1 MNAIASDRP
10 DVATAIRGYDRPQV
24 DDYIDR
30 MLHLVAE
37 AEDRARAAESELEF
51 SRHSTVGPRVTEIFE
66 LAIAEAKE
74 IQGKTSTDCE
84 RARTDARAEAERLV
98 SKAEEEASAI
108 KERVERERE
117 EVLSKLEPERRRAER
132 EVDRLEETKSTML
145 AELRRLQEALAA
157 AAGLGGDSA
166 QEEASEADTSEAAT
180 AEAEVPSRRQV
191 PSKQRNAA

>member
-1 MNAIASDRP
+1 MNAITSDRP
-10 DVATAIRGYDRPQV
+10 EFATAIRGYDRPQV

-84 RARTDARAEAERLV
+84 RARTDAFYGRAAEASILINGKNEG
-98 SKAEEEASAI
+98 
-108 KERVERERE
+108 
-117 EVLSKLEPERRRAER
+117 VLFNGAR
-132 EVDRLEETKSTML
+132 
-145 AELRRLQEALAA
+145 AA
-157 AAGLGGDSA
+157 AWSA
-166 QEEASEADTSEAAT
+166 RFPRSTSR
-180 AEAEVPSRRQV
+180 PPWS
-191 PSKQRNAA
+191 S